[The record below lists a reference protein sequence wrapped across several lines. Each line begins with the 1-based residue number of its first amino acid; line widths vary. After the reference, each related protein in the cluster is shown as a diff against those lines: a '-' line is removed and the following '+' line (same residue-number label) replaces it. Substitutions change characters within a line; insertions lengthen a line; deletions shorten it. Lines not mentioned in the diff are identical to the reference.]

1 MFANKTLVT
10 FLLISSVSFAQSN
23 LEGKVTSSNGEALN
37 CMVGIKGTKFIS
49 ELDSSGNFKIQNIPT
64 KTYSVNCYC
73 SGQETISKEID
84 LKAGDNRLDF
94 AIKVMA
100 EDLDEVAVI
109 GTIKET
115 VRAESP
121 IVTDIYDKKYFLKNP
136 SPSIIDVMNRMN
148 GVRPQVNCNVCG
160 TGDIHINGLEGPY
173 TLIVLDGI
181 PIMGGLSSVYGLSGI
196 PSFLLDKIEV
206 TKGPASSIYGSEA
219 VAGVIHAFTKRAN
232 KRPEIYF
239 QSFGT
244 SHGEINTDFGINI
257 KVSKKASVFTSGNY
271 FLMQNKMDHDGDNF
285 TDVPLQNRISI
296 YQKWKI
302 DREENRVFTIS
313 GRYINEDRWGGDM
326 NWTNAYRGGD
336 SLYAES
342 IKTQRYELNTAY
354 QLPFKEKLLFLG
366 HVNHHIQDSYY
377 GDTPFDA
384 KQILAFGQ
392 LTWDKSFHR
401 NSLMAGANVRNVHY
415 NDNTSITTDS
425 LGNSKPLNTFL
436 PGIFVQ
442 DEWKI
447 NTQNTLLGSARLDY
461 SDVHK
466 FIFTP
471 RLAYMLKFNSS
482 NAFRLHAGTGFRVVN
497 LFSEDHAALTGARK
511 IVIEEKLN
519 PEQSKSLN
527 ASYSNSIFIKNKW
540 KIETDVSVFY
550 TYFSNRIAANYDED
564 PNAIIYRNL
573 KGYAE
578 SKGFGVDVKLDYNR
592 QLSFQTGFTFMK
604 VSETENK
611 VETIQMLTER
621 MSGNWTLSYSF
632 LKIPLSIDYT
642 GNVIGP
648 MRLPLLSELDPR
660 PEYSSTYSIQNVQVT
675 YTLSEKFV
683 LFGGVKNLLN
693 WTPSKNL
700 PFLISRTNDP
710 FDKEVQYD
718 AGGQVVPTTN
728 NPYGLSFD
736 PSYVYASNQGI
747 RGFIG
752 FRMKIDYKKKTK
764 VVD

>member
-1 MFANKTLVT
+1 MSTNKT
-10 FLLISSVSFAQSN
+10 FLIALLFSSASYAQSTLN
-23 LEGKVTSSNGEALN
+23 GTVKTSTREEIN
-37 CMVGIKGTKFIS
+37 CIVGLKNSKFVS
-49 ELDSSGNFKIQNIPT
+49 ELDSLGNYKIDQIPT
-64 KTYSVNCYC
+64 ANYTVNCYC
-73 SGQETISKEID
+73 PGQETISKNVALNPGMNELNFTIEI
-84 LKAGDNRLDF
+84 KH
-94 AIKVMA
+94 

-136 SPSIIDVMNRMN
+136 SPSIIDVMDRMN

-196 PSFLLDKIEV
+196 PTFLLDKIEV

-232 KRPEIYF
+232 KRPEIHI

-244 SHGEINTDFGINI
+244 SHGEINTDFGINL
-257 KVSKKASVFTSGNY
+257 KVGKKASVFTSGNY
-271 FLMQNKMDHDGDNF
+271 FVMQNKMDQNHDNF

-302 DREENRVFTIS
+302 DRKESRIFTIS
-313 GRYINEDRWGGDM
+313 GRYMNEDRWGGDM
-326 NWTNAYRGGD
+326 NWTPAYRGGD

-342 IKTQRYELNTAY
+342 IKTQRFELNTAY
-354 QLPFKEKLLFLG
+354 QLPFKEKFLFLG
-366 HVNHHIQDSYY
+366 HINHHIQDSYY

-384 KQILAFGQ
+384 KQTLTFGQ
-392 LTWDKSFHR
+392 LTWDKSLNR
-401 NSLMAGANVRNVHY
+401 NNLMVGANVRNVFY
-415 NDNTSITTDS
+415 NDNTAITGDS
-425 LGNSKPLNTFL
+425 TGKDKPLNTFL
-436 PGIFVQ
+436 PGLFAQ

-461 SDVHK
+461 SNVHG

-471 RLAYMLKFNSS
+471 RLAYMLKFNAR
-482 NAFRLHAGTGFRVVN
+482 NALRLHAGTGFRVVN
-497 LFSEDHAALTGARK
+497 LFSEDHAALTGARN
-511 IVIEEKLN
+511 IIIEEELN
-519 PEQSKSLN
+519 PERSKSLN
-527 ASYSNSIFIKNKW
+527 ASYSSSISIKNKW

-592 QLSFQTGFTFMK
+592 QISFQTGFTFMN

-642 GNVIGP
+642 GNLIGP
-648 MRLPLLSELDPR
+648 MRLPLLSGLDPR
-660 PEYSSTYSIQNVQVT
+660 PEYSSTYSIQNIQVT
-675 YTLSEKFV
+675 YTFSEKFV

-693 WTPSKNL
+693 WTPAKNI
-700 PFLISRTNDP
+700 PFLIARTNDP
-710 FDKEVQYD
+710 FDKEVQYE
-718 AGGQVVPTTN
+718 ANGQVLATAN
-728 NPYGLSFD
+728 NPYGISFD
-736 PSYVYASNQGI
+736 PSYVYAPNQGI

-752 FRMKIDYKKKTK
+752 FRMMIDYKKKSK
-764 VVD
+764 SVN